1 MSKEKNTAGNSGR
14 PQQEK
19 GRSPQSDSQR
29 AAGGELHQT
38 AGAAHPP
45 LTTNQGVAL
54 SDNQNSLRAH
64 PRGPTL
70 LEDFILRE
78 KITHF
83 DHERIPERIVH
94 ARATG
99 VHGFF
104 ELTASLKQY
113 TTARI
118 LTEVGEKTPVF
129 TRISTVAGGAGSVD
143 TPRDVRGFAVKFYTK
158 EGNWDLVGNNIPVF
172 FIQDAIKFPDLIH
185 AVKMEPDR
193 GFPQSA
199 TAHDT
204 FWDFIS
210 LTPESM
216 HMVMWIM
223 SDRTLPRSL
232 RMIEGFGVHSF
243 RLINDAGESTFV
255 KFHWRPKLGLQSTI
269 WDETVKISG
278 ADQDFH
284 RRDMFD
290 AIEAGNFP
298 EWEFAVQ
305 LFTQEE
311 ADKFPFDHLDAT
323 KLIPEELVPLRVI
336 GRMVLDRW
344 PNNFFAET
352 EQVAYCPSHVV
363 PGIDFSND
371 PLLQGRL
378 FSYLDTQLSRLGSPN
393 FHQIPVNAPKCP
405 FANHQR
411 DGHMQMGQ
419 PTGRVSYEPN
429 SLSENSPRETPTK
442 GFHSAA
448 VIETGEKGRIRAESF
463 ADHYSQARQFYLSQT
478 AFEQAHIASALV
490 FELSKLDH
498 VHVRQAMVGHLRHIE
513 ENLAQRVAA
522 GLGFDRIP
530 DAPAAAA
537 PVQKMK
543 PSPALQI
550 IGKMK
555 DTLMGRAIGILIAEG
570 SDGEAIKKIKQ
581 AAADAGATVKIVA
594 PKVGGTRLADGSMLA
609 ADGQLAGTPSV
620 LFDAVAIIL
629 SDAGAKTLSMEGAA
643 IDFVRD
649 AFGHLKAI
657 AVDKGGQALLKMA
670 NVAPDAGVVDANN
683 KDAFITAAKT
693 RQWERE
699 KSVRTLA

>member
-1 MSKEKNTAGNSGR
+1 MSEKKTTSNSGR
-14 PQQEK
+14 SKQER
-19 GRSPQSDSQR
+19 GLAPNGNSQV
-29 AAGGELHQT
+29 ATGGELHQI
-38 AGAAHPP
+38 AGGKHAA

-54 SDNQNSLRAH
+54 SDNQNSLRAN

-99 VHGFF
+99 AHGFF

-158 EGNWDLVGNNIPVF
+158 EGNWDLVGINIPVF

-185 AVKMEPDR
+185 AIKMEPDR

-216 HMVMWIM
+216 HTVMWIM
-223 SDRTLPRSL
+223 SDRTIPRSL

-269 WDETVKISG
+269 WDEAVKISG

-284 RRDMFD
+284 RRDMFE
-290 AIEAGNFP
+290 AIAAGNFP

-311 ADKFPFDHLDAT
+311 ADRFPFDHLDAT
-323 KLIPEELVPLRVI
+323 KLIPEELVPLKVI

-344 PNNFFAET
+344 PDNFFAET

-378 FSYLDTQLSRLGSPN
+378 FSYHDTQLSRLGSPN
-393 FHQIPVNAPKCP
+393 FHQIPINAPKCA
-405 FANHQR
+405 FDNQQR
-411 DGHMQMGQ
+411 DGHMQMTQ
-419 PTGRVSYEPN
+419 PSGRVAYDPN
-429 SLSENSPRETPTK
+429 SLSENSPRETPAK

-448 VIETGEKGRIRAESF
+448 ATEIGDKGRIRAESF
-463 ADHYSQARQFYLSQT
+463 ADHYSQARQFYRSQT
-478 AFEQAHIASALV
+478 AYEQAHIASALV
-490 FELSKLDH
+490 FELSKVEH
-498 VHVRQAMVGHLRHIE
+498 EHVREAMVGHLRHIE
-513 ENLAQRVAA
+513 ADLASRVAA
-522 GLGFDRIP
+522 GLGFEKIP
-530 DAPAAAA
+530 DAPASAA
-537 PVQKMK
+537 PVQELAL
-543 PSPALQI
+543 SPALQI

-555 DTLMGRAIGILIAEG
+555 DTLRGRAIGILIADG
-570 SDGEAIKKIKQ
+570 SDGAVIQKIKK
-581 AAADAGATVKIVA
+581 AATDAGATVKIVA
-594 PKVGGTRLADGSMLA
+594 PKVGGAKLANGAMLA
-609 ADGQLAGTPSV
+609 VDGQLAGTPSV
-620 LFDAVAIIL
+620 LFDAVAVIL
-629 SDAGAKTLSMEGAA
+629 SDEGAKELSMEGAA

-657 AVDKGGQALLKMA
+657 AVDKAGRTLLKMA
-670 NVAPDAGVVDANN
+670 NVGQDAGVVDAS
-683 KDAFITAAKT
+683 DAEAFIAAAKT
-693 RQWERE
+693 RQWDRE
-699 KSVRTLA
+699 KSIRTLA